1 MRRQRLLSMSAAMV
15 AVFVISFSWFAFDSM
30 VRGYVI
36 PTLSSRKAAVV
47 ISRIGVALDSSEHQR
62 NTNSY
67 GDNETD
73 VTTTTTTTSTSIW
86 NSVQM
91 KKRIMQQPFFRI
103 SQEEQMAQSIK
114 IQQQREEMK
123 RLQQEITDLQNEL
136 WGLKAK
142 GGQDLWKQKYSEI
155 QATQKVMQQQHLNA
169 MEARTLR
176 LEALENQLQELTR
189 DYDASQNEL
198 QVSIREQKR
207 LEKLM
212 VEKEKQHQDE
222 VSLLTT
228 LQEQTLQKTI
238 ESERSKAAK
247 ELEKLKQEF
256 LQQLEQLQETSRVE
270 LGIAETEFEFALRE
284 MKQERAAEQEKHQK
298 AVSDWALVLDNSNRR
313 IENLE
318 EMLRSTNDKL
328 DETMAAYV
336 SARQELESTQ
346 STLDVTVQQ
355 LDETSA
361 LLMQATEEIELLTT
375 TLKTTAQKLDDTE
388 LVVRI
393 LEGEKKS
400 LRHLIG
406 SSFRLLKDRIKSL
419 PKRLFQKRWKRRR
432 RNGETT
438 TDHEHPSRPPRTY
451 PSLRPAYQKLER
463 AEERLRQSNLSSMDG
478 GNNNNNNHAR
488 FFADRDSSRRG
499 RGQQQR

>member
-1 MRRQRLLSMSAAMV
+1 MSAIAASLVV
-15 AVFVISFSWFAFDSM
+15 AFALASFVQGF
-30 VRGYVI
+30 VL
-36 PTLSSRKAAVV
+36 PTLSAPRKSTLV
-47 ISRIGVALDSSEHQR
+47 ISRIGVALDSSEHQ
-62 NTNSY
+62 NNGFGS
-67 GDNETD
+67 NETD
-73 VTTTTTTTSTSIW
+73 TTTSIW

-103 SQEEQMAQSIK
+103 TQEEQMAQSIK
-114 IQQQREEMK
+114 IEQQRQEMK

-136 WGLKAK
+136 WALKAE
-142 GGQDLWKQKYSEI
+142 GGQDLWKQKYSEL
-155 QATQKVMQQQHLNA
+155 QKTQKVIQQQHLNA

-176 LEALENQLQELTR
+176 LEALENQLQELTQE
-189 DYDASQNEL
+189 YDASQNEL
-198 QVSIREQKR
+198 QASVREQKR
-207 LEKLM
+207 LEKLL
-212 VEKEKQHQDE
+212 VEKDKQHQEE
-222 VSLLTT
+222 VTLLST
-228 LQEQTLQKTI
+228 LQEQTLKKTI
-238 ESERSKAAK
+238 ENERSKAAK

-284 MKQERAAEQEKHQK
+284 MKQEREAEQEKHQK

-346 STLDVTVQQ
+346 STLDVTVEQ
-355 LDETSA
+355 LDETST

-375 TLKTTAQKLDDTE
+375 ALKTTAQKLDDTE
-388 LVVRI
+388 LAVRI

-400 LRHLIG
+400 LRRLIF
-406 SSFRLLKDRIKSL
+406 SSFQLLKDRIKAL
-419 PKRLFQKRWKRRR
+419 PKRLLQKWRRR
-432 RNGETT
+432 RSGTLNSEIQQL
-438 TDHEHPSRPPRTY
+438 SRPPRTF

-463 AEERLRQSNLSSMDG
+463 AEERLRRSNLSSMDVIG
-478 GNNNNNNHAR
+478 DQNNNNNNAM
-488 FFADRDSSRRG
+488 FFADRDSSRRR
-499 RGQQQR
+499 RGKQP